1 MLGRRWIHTVKL
13 KATGTLDK
21 LNSRLAVC
29 GFEQEEGGAFI
40 ETYSPVVRTST
51 IILVLNV
58 TVEKEWKMRHD
69 VKNAFLHGEL
79 VEEVFMEQPPGFVDP
94 SKLDHVCRLHKALYG
109 LKTGSSCLV

>member
-1 MLGRRWIHTVKL
+1 MKL

-58 TVEKEWKMRHD
+58 TVEKEWKVRHD

-79 VEEVFMEQPPGFVDP
+79 VEEVFME
-94 SKLDHVCRLHKALYG
+94 
-109 LKTGSSCLV
+109 